1 MKRRNIKLLQW
12 GWLLLGGIGYVISGC
27 TAETVSPNRETEY
40 GETVEVSCS
49 LHIERPEGEPATRAG
64 ELNGEWT
71 TEEESE
77 IKDLTVIQFDG
88 DGTDGSAKSVVIRK
102 FQNPELGKLTIGL
115 MQPKEAGKKQYV
127 CFIANAGDAFDNFSG
142 TLDELR
148 NRQIILSETNIRSG
162 KLLMT
167 GYCSSVLAAEFPLS
181 VSIYHRLVKIRFSYT
196 LDLPQ
201 GDTFEPVWLQLLSIS
216 QVTQLETDANPLPA
230 ADAANFTAGIP
241 VLENIS
247 GGYVWYI
254 PENIRGTGNSSS
266 GQASDKT
273 TSNAPDAYCTCI
285 LLEGN
290 YHNHSEGKDYKVY
303 YRFYPGADNLND
315 YNLKGNSVYNVQLN
329 IKGIET
335 SDGRVTV
342 EEWKGKLPG
351 ANCYMT
357 APGSTLTFDPYAS
370 PGTYISA
377 TGWGSYAARMGT
389 KESSKI
395 DRIGIVWQTEKGL
408 IKNIHNLVSS
418 GEIRLTTLD
427 KPGNALVAAYDK
439 ENNILWSWH
448 IWVTDYSLDNAPET
462 MGDNTA
468 QAVGNGTVYK
478 FAGCIWMD
486 RGIGATTA
494 DPSKITT
501 LGYSYQWGR
510 KDPFV
515 AASELSGRNELVAPI
530 APMYDADGER
540 IYISGKVFDQS
551 YMNEKNY
558 IFDQVMNNPTL
569 FFTTGET
576 GNKATKN
583 LWYGMSKVTDL
594 WLPNQ
599 KTFFDPC
606 PAGWC
611 IPSGNVTSSF
621 TSGNVEVKNVG
632 RLDAGVYAKNI
643 DGLYWSLPGYRQIA
657 TGEAKGVG
665 FQGIYWTSTFSDYG
679 SEIRAVIYG
688 GGTNGVDAIPRMH
701 SDGQSARCV
710 KQESL

>member
-27 TAETVSPNRETEY
+27 TAETVSPDRETEY

-71 TEEESE
+71 TEEEVE
-77 IKDLTVIQFDG
+77 IKGLTVIQFDG

-102 FQNPELGKLTIGL
+102 FQNPEPGKLTIGL
-115 MQPKEAGKKQYV
+115 MQPKEADKKQYV

-148 NRQIILSETNIRSG
+148 NRQITLSESSIRSG
-162 KLLMT
+162 KLLMR
-167 GYCSSVLAAEFPLS
+167 GNCSSVLAAEFPLS

-201 GDTFEPVWLQLLSIS
+201 GDTFEPVWLQLLSVS
-216 QVTQLETDANPLPA
+216 QVTQLQTDATSFPA

-254 PENIRGTGNSSS
+254 PENIRGIGKSFSD
-266 GQASDKT
+266 QASDKT
-273 TSNAPDAYCTCI
+273 ASNAPDAYCTCI

-290 YHNHSEGKDYKVY
+290 YHSYSDGKDYKVY

-329 IKGIET
+329 IKGIDT
-335 SDGRVTV
+335 
-342 EEWKGKLPG
+342 
-351 ANCYMT
+351 
-357 APGSTLTFDPYAS
+357 
-370 PGTYISA
+370 
-377 TGWGSYAARMGT
+377 
-389 KESSKI
+389 
-395 DRIGIVWQTEKGL
+395 
-408 IKNIHNLVSS
+408 
-418 GEIRLTTLD
+418 
-427 KPGNALVAAYDK
+427 
-439 ENNILWSWH
+439 
-448 IWVTDYSLDNAPET
+448 TDYSLDNAPET

-494 DPSKITT
+494 NPSKITT
-501 LGYSYQWGR
+501 LGYSYQWGC

-515 AASELSGRNELVAPI
+515 AASELSGRNELVTPI

-551 YMNEKNY
+551 YMNGKNY

-621 TSGNVEVKNVG
+621 TSGNVEVKDAGKLN
-632 RLDAGVYAKNI
+632 AGVYAKNI
-643 DGLYWSLPGYRQIA
+643 EGLYWSFPGFRQIE
-657 TGEAKGVG
+657 TGETKGVG
-665 FQGIYWTSTFSDYG
+665 YQGIYWTSTFSNYG

-688 GGTNGVDAIPRMH
+688 EGYQGLDTTPRMH

-710 KQESL
+710 KQESS